1 MKRLVI
7 EIDET
12 LHKAIRSAA
21 FKQEK
26 TMKQFVTD
34 VLEREVKEKKSEQKA
49 DNAECVLKWKIT

>member
-12 LHKAIRSAA
+12 LHKAIRSMA

-26 TMKQFVTD
+26 SMKQYVTE
-34 VLEREVKEKKSEQKA
+34 VLKEEIKKNEQK
-49 DNAECVLKWKIT
+49 K

>member
-12 LHKAIRSAA
+12 LHKAIRSMA

-26 TMKQFVTD
+26 SMKQFVTE
-34 VLEREVKEKKSEQKA
+34 VLKAEIKKSDCK
-49 DNAECVLKWKIT
+49 

>member
-12 LHKAIRSAA
+12 LHKAIRSMA

-26 TMKQFVTD
+26 SMKQFVT
-34 VLEREVKEKKSEQKA
+34 E
-49 DNAECVLKWKIT
+49 VLKAEMKNNNCK

>member
-12 LHKAIRSAA
+12 LHKTIRSMA

-26 TMKQFVTD
+26 SMKQFVTE
-34 VLEREVKEKKSEQKA
+34 VLKAEVKKNDYK
-49 DNAECVLKWKIT
+49 

>member
-12 LHKAIRSAA
+12 LHKAIRSMA

-26 TMKQFVTD
+26 SMKQFVAE
-34 VLEREVKEKKSEQKA
+34 VLRAEIKKNDCK
-49 DNAECVLKWKIT
+49 

>member
-12 LHKAIRSAA
+12 LHKAIRSMA

-26 TMKQFVTD
+26 SMKQFVT
-34 VLEREVKEKKSEQKA
+34 E
-49 DNAECVLKWKIT
+49 VLKAEIKENGQKK

>member
-12 LHKAIRSAA
+12 LHKAIRSMA

-26 TMKQFVTD
+26 SMKQFVTE
-34 VLEREVKEKKSEQKA
+34 VLKAEIKENEQK
-49 DNAECVLKWKIT
+49 E

>member
-12 LHKAIRSAA
+12 LHKAIRSTA

-26 TMKQFVTD
+26 SMKQFVTE
-34 VLEREVKEKKSEQKA
+34 VLKAEIKKSDCK
-49 DNAECVLKWKIT
+49 